1 MEAGKIS
8 GRNSER
14 VTSDGRIICH
24 DIKCHLVI
32 KVLRPA
38 WLTVCRSGRRHMGRS
53 QREKGKRG
61 ERELA
66 GLLREYGYDCRRG
79 QQYCGASGD
88 ADVVGLPGIHIECKR
103 VEKLNLLDAV
113 SQAVRDAAR
122 GLLAAVFHRR
132 DRSEWLV
139 TMRFVDWMEL
149 YREAEAG
156 KALKEKGRAG
166 NGETTEDGS

>member
-1 MEAGKIS
+1 MEAGEIS
-8 GRNSER
+8 GKNLER

-38 WLTVCRSGRRHMGRS
+38 WLTVRRSGRRHMGRS

-88 ADVVGLPGIHIECKR
+88 ADVVGLPGIHI
-103 VEKLNLLDAV
+103 
-113 SQAVRDAAR
+113 DAAK
-122 GLLAAVFHRR
+122 GLLPAVFHRK
-132 DRSEWLV
+132 DRCEWLV

-149 YREAEAG
+149 YRDAQAWREL
-156 KALKEKGRAG
+156 KAKER
-166 NGETTEDGS
+166 